1 MDHYDYEGHELLQE
15 AVDSGMIEE
24 KTAAHGVALQCIDSG
39 YDSLSPAQKSVYNL
53 HVVPHLVKLEEQRE
67 IDRRI
72 SGMPE

>member
-24 KTAAHGVALQCIDSG
+24 GSKAHGIGARCIDMG
-39 YDSLSPAQKSVYNL
+39 YESLTSKQQTVYDL
-53 HVVPHLVKLEEQRE
+53 HVAPHLVKLEDQRE
-67 IDRRI
+67 IKRRI